1 MDRQAPRVRR
11 VRVHGGHL
19 RRLGL
24 RRGDA
29 VALQIVECRSLLHAV
44 WGCVLGGTPSVAV
57 AVPARYDASEA
68 GCQKLVAAG
77 KLQPSL
83 GFFRIASRIDPAS
96 DLYQSHAA
104 AIEDALRSSGKGG
117 G

>member
-1 MDRQAPRVRR
+1 MQGRDADADGAFGDSYASTEQAAQYAQ
-11 VRVHGGHL
+11 HFDGEG
-19 RRLGL
+19 
-24 RRGDA
+24 
-29 VALQIVECRSLLHAV
+29 
-44 WGCVLGGTPSVAV
+44 
-57 AVPARYDASEA
+57 
-68 GCQKLVAAG
+68 QKLVAAG

-96 DLYQSHAA
+96 DLYQSPAA